1 LLFKEVYVKRSLVV
15 GMVLIVWPTLLL
27 AQGAAPASNS
37 IIGTWK
43 QNMEKSTYSPGPPP
57 PQGSYSVRQYA
68 AGDDGS
74 IVAITMNID
83 PHGLPSLGAISA
95 ANYDGKEYAQ
105 HTVATLAT
113 SLGSHISPKIDRT
126 ISYKTVDPYTVQ
138 IVQRQD
144 GQIVSVSNRT
154 VSRDGKTMTDR
165 YDYTNEAGQHV
176 TNVLVF
182 EKQ

>member
-1 LLFKEVYVKRSLVV
+1 MKRSLVV
-15 GMVLIVWPTLLL
+15 GIALIASAALVRT
-27 AQGAAPASNS
+27 QGAVQTSSS
-37 IIGTWK
+37 ILGTWK

-57 PQGSYSVRQYA
+57 LEGSYSVRQYA

-74 IVAITMNID
+74 IVAITMNVD

-95 ANYDGKEYAQ
+95 ANYDGKEYVQ
-105 HTVATLAT
+105 HTLATLAT
-113 SLGSHISPKIDRT
+113 SLGSHIGPRIDRT
-126 ISYKTVDPYTVQ
+126 ISYKPIDPHTVQ
-138 IVQRQD
+138 IVQKED
-144 GQIVSVSNRT
+144 GQIVSASTRT

-165 YDYTNEAGQHV
+165 FDYVNSTGQRV